1 MPTLRKIGALG
12 WAPSARRAPSGA
24 DVKPGVN
31 PSDPA
36 PTGAFV
42 VFHSSRTD
50 EREPNMVTDTTG
62 RRVRAA
68 LGAVLVAA
76 GTAAVMAFA
85 PGTAAALPEPPEP
98 SSSAGSITFS
108 LPSLLTPLLGQLGF
122 GSLDKGSVGSSS
134 TGSLGSSNTGSF
146 GSSYGSVVDS
156 PSA

>member
-1 MPTLRKIGALG
+1 
-12 WAPSARRAPSGA
+12 
-24 DVKPGVN
+24 
-31 PSDPA
+31 
-36 PTGAFV
+36 
-42 VFHSSRTD
+42 
-50 EREPNMVTDTTG
+50 MVTDTTG

-122 GSLDKGSVGSSS
+122 GSLDTGSLGSSATGS
-134 TGSLGSSNTGSF
+134 SGSLGSSNTGSF

>member
-1 MPTLRKIGALG
+1 
-12 WAPSARRAPSGA
+12 
-24 DVKPGVN
+24 
-31 PSDPA
+31 
-36 PTGAFV
+36 
-42 VFHSSRTD
+42 
-50 EREPNMVTDTTG
+50 MVTETTG

-122 GSLDKGSVGSSS
+122 GSLDTGSVGSSS
-134 TGSLGSSNTGSF
+134 NGSLGSSNTGSF